1 MNGENSGRKEL
12 IAYII
17 IVAVTLL
24 AILFLT
30 LRIFDKRG
38 GVEIP
43 RKENVEARDS
53 TIIHSIRQHSKLYT
67 AEAQASKTITYTS
80 NNAIT
85 LNFAGIEKKI
95 NLPLGK
101 TTATIPV
108 TVTYKAYIDLERVTE
123 HNIEVVDKKTII
135 ITLPD
140 PVIMETAVS
149 VDHSKETMDKQLL
162 GKKLTYEEY
171 RQLIRDAKEQAWE
184 ELPEEDQ
191 RTIIE
196 RAKISATDLIIPM
209 LRSLGFENIV
219 IDYSKNFSLRNII
232 REKQKQ

>member
-1 MNGENSGRKEL
+1 M
-12 IAYII
+12 
-17 IVAVTLL
+17 
-24 AILFLT
+24 
-30 LRIFDKRG
+30 
-38 GVEIP
+38 
-43 RKENVEARDS
+43 
-53 TIIHSIRQHSKLYT
+53 
-67 AEAQASKTITYTS
+67 
-80 NNAIT
+80 
-85 LNFAGIEKKI
+85 
-95 NLPLGK
+95 
-101 TTATIPV
+101 

-191 RTIIE
+191 RAIIE
-196 RAKISATDLIIPM
+196 RAKISATELIIPM